1 MALLSLVFDTAQ
13 DHLPRDF
20 IAHSR
25 LGKKML
31 QTCPW
36 VNLMAALSKMRFLFP
51 GDLNLWEKKKRYPI
65 IPSRKVL
72 GNYLTNYLT
81 YLQEIKDLRN
91 G

>member
-51 GDLNLWEKKKRYPI
+51 DDLNLWEKKISYNTQQKSI
-65 IPSRKVL
+65 GKLSNKLSNIL
-72 GNYLTNYLT
+72 TGN
-81 YLQEIKDLRN
+81 
-91 G
+91 